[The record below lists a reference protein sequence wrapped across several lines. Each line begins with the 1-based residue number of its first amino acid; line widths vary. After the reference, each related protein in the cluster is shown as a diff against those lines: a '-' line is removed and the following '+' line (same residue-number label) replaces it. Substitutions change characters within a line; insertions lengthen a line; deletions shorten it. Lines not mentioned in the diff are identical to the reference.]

1 MADGVAVN
9 INNLTELPQVI
20 CTRGIWL
27 RIYVKCELC
36 SVGYYIISMIFPPM
50 VHMARMVV
58 SFDGYHSNFREI
70 YYDNIGLYIIDN
82 KIDLYNDMSSV
93 YKLIRT
99 ITVDVEHMINLRD
112 RTHKARNTITF
123 YHRSYGN

>member
-27 RIYVKCELC
+27 R
-36 SVGYYIISMIFPPM
+36 ISMIFPPM

-112 RTHKARNTITF
+112 RALERFTSVEHIKRAIQ
-123 YHRSYGN
+123 